1 MATRTVPGSGAKIE
15 PLFNSI
21 FGVRDVYVVDGGTGY
36 NSSDPPQL
44 KIAGCCTPIREAILE
59 PVISTGGQI
68 AAVKVLDP
76 GEGYDPF
83 RIDIETAGAGHG
95 AKAKAIL
102 WDEDQYDINGN
113 LTAPAGSLQYI
124 QVLSNGDDYFSDATT
139 ADIKGGG
146 GSGAELRPVNG
157 LVTGLSLEQA
167 GASYE
172 IGDVNIIISGGG
184 GQGAT
189 GVTEV
194 DEFGIVKS
202 INVSNQGEFYETP
215 PVILLNGGGGSGGKA
230 VATVDLGAITN
241 IAVTNPGGGYS
252 TDPQVLFTRNTDLTK
267 ESRNRQSFNSTLYDI
282 TGLLQDVGENDQ
294 TVFVQTTTPY
304 PGSGKILLGREVI
317 RYTGKTLTS
326 FTGCDRALNFR
337 YDQKVVLDSLANL
350 SDGTSGYNFNV
361 GDRVVRTN
369 ESSSNK
375 VARVYDWV
383 AATRSLYLVFE
394 VDELAFI
401 DGGSSQVKS
410 QVIDFTGGV
419 AAASQTGVAPHNIVD
434 SAGNDIVTL
443 TDPFN
448 EIPDKAFEDIAE
460 LDGAGDGI
468 PDIIN
473 TGTDFEGEIN
483 LDGGIAVSLY
493 GIEET
498 LGGTNTTLFAVGD
511 QMTDG
516 SVPSLSPTVS
526 VAGALGDGDAHVA
539 TVEFTF
545 RSLDQ
550 SAAQYYSVGEI
561 VTGSITGITATVTAW
576 DSQTKKLTVG
586 SVVENN
592 GNSLWNSNELIT
604 GSGTGAIG
612 TTLRIEYPTAVRNE
626 PD

>member
-1 MATRTVPGSGAKIE
+1 MTRTVPGSGAKIE

-21 FGVRDVYVVDGGTGY
+21 FGVRDVYVVDGGVGY
-36 NSSDPPQL
+36 NSSDPPEL
-44 KIAGCCTPIREAILE
+44 KISNCGTPIRDAVLE
-59 PVISTGGQI
+59 PIIEHGQI

-83 RIDIETAGAGHG
+83 RIDITTTGNGVG

-102 WDEDQYDINGN
+102 WEEDQLDSQGN
-113 LTAPAGSLQYI
+113 IIAPAGSIQYI
-124 QVLSNGDDYFSDATT
+124 QVLSNGDEYYSDPTT
-139 ADIKGGG
+139 AEIKGGG
-146 GSGAELRPVNG
+146 GSGAELRPVTG

-167 GASYE
+167 GSNYE
-172 IGDVNIIISGGG
+172 IGDVNIIIAGGG

-202 INVSNQGEFYETP
+202 VDVSNQGEFYETP
-215 PVILLNGGGGSGGKA
+215 PIILLNGGGGSGGKA
-230 VATVDLGAITN
+230 VATVNLGAITH
-241 IAVTNPGGGYS
+241 IDITNPGGGYS
-252 TDPQVLFTRNTDLTK
+252 SDPQVLFTRNTDLTK
-267 ESRNRQSFNSTLYDI
+267 ESRNRQSFNSTIYDI
-282 TGLLQDVGENDQ
+282 TGLLQDLDENDQ
-294 TVFVQTTTPY
+294 TVYVQTTSPY
-304 PGSGKILLGREVI
+304 PGSGKILVGREVI

-337 YDQKVVLDSLANL
+337 YDQKVVLDGLA
-350 SDGTSGYNFNV
+350 DQGGISGYNFNV
-361 GDRVVRTN
+361 GDRVTRTN

-375 VARVYDWV
+375 IARVYDWIP
-383 AATRSLYLVFE
+383 ATRSLYLVFE

-419 AAASQTGVAPHNIVD
+419 ASASATGVVPHNLVD
-434 SAGNDIVTL
+434 EAGSNIVTL
-443 TDPFN
+443 TVPLN

-516 SVPSLSPTVS
+516 SKPSLSPTVS
-526 VAGALGDGDAHVA
+526 VAGSLGDGDLHYAKVD
-539 TVEFTF
+539 FIF
-545 RSLDQ
+545 RSLDPG
-550 SAAQYYSVGEI
+550 AAQYYNVDET
-561 VTGSITGITATVTAW
+561 VTGSITGITGTVESW
-576 DSQTKKLTVG
+576 DSETKTLRVK
-586 SVVENN
+586 SIVENN
-592 GNSLWNSNELIT
+592 GNALWNNNELIT
-604 GSGTGAIG
+604 GAGTGAIG
-612 TTLRIEYPTAVRNE
+612 TTLRIEYPSAVRNE